1 MGDFGSVYI
10 ADTAK
15 GKVFSARLHYPV
27 DVNEVCSSLNKPLNI
42 TYNNSSIY
50 VAEYGAGKLS
60 CIDLDYSMVYN
71 PSKMTVNQLRRE
83 LRKHDVLRYCGRNP
97 KKPDLQRK
105 LNEWIRSKGR
115 ADVASNRQNQ
125 TNAAPIIIQDKE
137 ALKPTAQTFNKADM
151 LFVADEVEQEIL
163 QLKVESNGVTIIIL
177 LKRPLM

>member
-10 ADTAK
+10 ADTAN